1 MMEFNF
7 RPTMK
12 VLLTIVALAMIVF
25 YVQGQ
30 DGGCVKVA
38 CDLAYAVQGCFEQ
51 CGGSGAGDTDLAY
64 AVS

>member
-1 MMEFNF
+1 
-7 RPTMK
+7 MK
-12 VLLTIVALAMIVF
+12 VLLTIVTLAMIV

-38 CDLAYAVQGCFEQ
+38 CDIAFATQGCVAQ

-64 AVS
+64 AVSLIFFMLGSG

>member
-1 MMEFNF
+1 
-7 RPTMK
+7 MK
-12 VLLTIVALAMIVF
+12 VLLTTVALAMIVY

-38 CDLAYAVQGCFEQ
+38 CDIAFATQGCVAQ

-64 AVS
+64 AVSLVFFMLGSG

>member
-1 MMEFNF
+1 
-7 RPTMK
+7 MK
-12 VLLTIVALAMIVF
+12 VLLTIVALAMIV

-38 CDLAYAVQGCFEQ
+38 CEIANAVSGCVAQ
-51 CGGSGAGDTDLAY
+51 CGGSGAADTDAAY

>member
-1 MMEFNF
+1 
-7 RPTMK
+7 MK
-12 VLLTIVALAMIVF
+12 VLLTIVTLAMIV

-38 CDLAYAVQGCFEQ
+38 CDLAYATQGCFEQ